1 MMKISKIATAAALAA
16 AALAPG
22 LAQAD
27 AIAQSIL
34 DISGFSFRVGNG
46 VLGQGALINAGNFNI
61 TAVNTAD
68 TLANLNGTVVTNG
81 ITSANNVLQA
91 SCVGA
96 CGSYTAFTQLTTNVL
111 NGTYAGSTSSLIG
124 NSLGP
129 VGANARTDNTVSLA
143 PKGDGT
149 AQGNVNL
156 NAVYT
161 LTALNAFS
169 LETSFSAESFLRGYL
184 AAGAMNTPTP
194 FATAAH
200 SWSMAITN
208 NSGAEVF
215 AWSPNGTV
223 GTGITGGTEYADAFN
238 MTRTVTRLTPGSSGG
253 AALTGSFE
261 AESNLFAA
269 GEYTISIR
277 QIGAADAQFEL
288 PEPAS
293 LGLIS
298 LALLGAGF
306 ASRRRNAK

>member
-34 DISGFSFRVGNG
+34 DISGFTFRVGNG
-46 VLGQGALINAGNFNI
+46 AVGQGALINAPAFNI

-81 ITSANNVLQA
+81 ITSPNNVLQA

-96 CGSYTAFTQLTTNVL
+96 CGSYTAFTKLTTNVL
-111 NGTYAGSTSSLIG
+111 NGTYAGSTSSLNG
-124 NSLGP
+124 NSLGA
-129 VGANARTDNTVSLA
+129 GANARIDNTVSLA

-169 LETSFSAESFLRGYL
+169 LEASFSAESFLRGYL
-184 AAGAMNTPTP
+184 AAGALSTPTP
-194 FATAAH
+194 FATASH
-200 SWSMAITN
+200 SWSMAITDTAGN
-208 NSGAEVF
+208 DVF
-215 AWSPNGTV
+215 TWSPNGTV
-223 GTGITGGTEYADAFN
+223 GTGISGGIEYADAFN
-238 MTRTVTRLTPGSSGG
+238 MVRTTTRLTPGSSGG
-253 AALTGSFE
+253 PALTGSFE
-261 AESNLFAA
+261 AESNLFGA